1 MESGLVKFYADTI
14 EVRAKKRKRTVSLN
28 SHLNDALK
36 KSGVRNGL
44 IIVQSLHTTAGIIGQ
59 EDEEGILNY
68 DLPRLLEKLIPV
80 AGYYRHDDFRKRNPP
95 VGSDERLNARAHL
108 EYLLAAHPSVT
119 LIVQDYRI
127 QFGSWQS
134 ALLID
139 FDPVGRKSRRV
150 VVAVFGE

>member
-1 MESGLVKFYADTI
+1 MKFYADTI
-14 EVRAKKRKRTVSLN
+14 EVKVTKKKGTVNLN
-28 SHLNDALK
+28 THLNDALK

-59 EDEEGILNY
+59 EDEEGILSY
-68 DLPRLLEKLIPV
+68 DLPRLLGKLVP
-80 AGYYRHDDFRKRNPP
+80 AQGYYRHDDFRKRKPP

-108 EYLLAAHPSVT
+108 EYLLTAHPSIV

-134 ALLID
+134 VLLAD
-139 FDPVGRKSRRV
+139 FDPVGRKSRRAII
-150 VVAVFGE
+150 AVLGE